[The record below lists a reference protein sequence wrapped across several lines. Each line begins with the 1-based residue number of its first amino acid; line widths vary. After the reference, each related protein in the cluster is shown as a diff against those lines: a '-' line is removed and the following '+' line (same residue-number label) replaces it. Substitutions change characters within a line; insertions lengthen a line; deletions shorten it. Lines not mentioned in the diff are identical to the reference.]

1 MRMATRVLVTVVAA
15 LAAAAG
21 PSLVA
26 ALDPTCGVAYA
37 GDDKTAETKSAEKP
51 KKSVEA
57 AHVYVGDA
65 ARWDKPAEIDADKI
79 YAKID
84 EYKEI
89 VDKGLKPDDPKYE
102 LLMCKASKRFRCAVK
117 KAAKDGSYDL
127 VARIGSVKGVT
138 GVPDI
143 TSDAIGKL

>member
-1 MRMATRVLVTVVAA
+1 MAMRIANGVLVIAVAA
-15 LAAAAG
+15 LVSSAPVLCAR
-21 PSLVA
+21 
-26 ALDPTCGVAYA
+26 LDPSSGVAYA
-37 GDDKTAETKSAEKP
+37 GDDAAAEKP

-57 AHVYVGDA
+57 ADVYVGDA
-65 ARWDKPAEIDADKI
+65 AKWEKPAEVDADKV

-127 VARIGSVKGVT
+127 VAKIGAVKGVA

-143 TSDAIGKL
+143 TSTAIDKL

>member
-1 MRMATRVLVTVVAA
+1 MRLISGVLFVAVAA
-15 LAAAAG
+15 LAS
-21 PSLVA
+21 SLPA
-26 ALDPTCGVAYA
+26 IGARLDGSCGAAYA
-37 GDDKTAETKSAEKP
+37 GDEKPAEKS
-51 KKSVEA
+51 KKSVDA
-57 AHVYVGDA
+57 ADVYVGDA
-65 ARWDKPAEIDADKI
+65 SKWDKPAEVDADRI

-89 VDKGLKPDDPKYE
+89 VDNKLKPGEPKYE

-127 VARIGSVKGVT
+127 VARTGSVKGVT

-143 TSDAIGKL
+143 TSTAIEKL

>member
-1 MRMATRVLVTVVAA
+1 MRMERGVLVIAVAA
-15 LAAAAG
+15 LI
-21 PSLVA
+21 SSA
-26 ALDPTCGVAYA
+26 ALCARFDASSGVAYA
-37 GDDKTAETKSAEKP
+37 GDETAAEKP
-51 KKSVEA
+51 KKSVDA
-57 AHVYVGDA
+57 ASVYVGDA
-65 ARWDKPAEIDADKI
+65 AKWEKPAEVDANKV

-127 VARIGSVKGVT
+127 VAKIGAVRGVD

-143 TSDAIGKL
+143 TSTAIDKL